1 MTTKRYFPLAV
12 IAFLSTTLMSCEL
25 VEGIFKAGMWTGV
38 IIVVLV
44 LALIIWV
51 ISKVFGG

>member
-1 MTTKRYFPLAV
+1 MTTKKYFPLAI

-25 VEGIFKAGMWTGV
+25 VEGIFKAGMWTG
-38 IIVVLV
+38 IIVVVLV